1 MNVGNIY
8 NEHLGKLERGHLRTW
23 TMVQIKLCVIMKTC
37 GVDINMF
44 YLFIFA
50 IIIAGLKNFT

>member
-1 MNVGNIY
+1 
-8 NEHLGKLERGHLRTW
+8 
-23 TMVQIKLCVIMKTC
+23 MKTC

-50 IIIAGLKNFT
+50 IIIAGLKNFTWIDEQWAKFEH